1 MRDRQPV
8 DPTALAAQPISD
20 RAHRIVGTR
29 DHHRS
34 RTIDR
39 RDAHIV
45 PQHRRY
51 LVFTG
56 LHRKHG
62 AAGGQRLHQP
72 STRGHQHRRIR
83 QTQRPGD
90 VRRGQLAHRMTQ
102 PQPRPHPPRHEQPIQ
117 RHLHRKQRRL
127 GEFGG
132 IQQILVV
139 PPDHIAQRIPQV
151 PVQLVHHSIE
161 GLGENRVGS
170 IKLATHTQPLRA
182 LTGKHKSRLAR
193 RLANTA
199 DHPSL
204 RPTSNHPSQ
213 PSQQLIAS
221 LADHHRPMIKHRPR
235 AHQRIPHINNIK
247 RRPSPHIPPQPTRL
261 SSQRRSRLPRNHPRH
276 HPTTGTANIRAA
288 RNRVRPNRTSFL
300 DNHMRI
306 GAAKAER

>member
-1 MRDRQPV
+1 M
-8 DPTALAAQPISD
+8 
-20 RAHRIVGTR
+20 
-29 DHHRS
+29 
-34 RTIDR
+34 
-39 RDAHIV
+39 
-45 PQHRRY
+45 
-51 LVFTG
+51 
-56 LHRKHG
+56 
-62 AAGGQRLHQP
+62 
-72 STRGHQHRRIR
+72 
-83 QTQRPGD
+83 
-90 VRRGQLAHRMTQ
+90 
-102 PQPRPHPPRHEQPIQ
+102 
-117 RHLHRKQRRL
+117 
-127 GEFGG
+127 
-132 IQQILVV
+132 
-139 PPDHIAQRIPQV
+139 

-276 HPTTGTANIRAA
+276 HPTTGTANIRAPETVSAPTEPASSTITCALVPPKPNDDTPA
-288 RNRVRPNRTSFL
+288 RRGRPATTGHS
-300 DNHMRI
+300 
-306 GAAKAER
+306 